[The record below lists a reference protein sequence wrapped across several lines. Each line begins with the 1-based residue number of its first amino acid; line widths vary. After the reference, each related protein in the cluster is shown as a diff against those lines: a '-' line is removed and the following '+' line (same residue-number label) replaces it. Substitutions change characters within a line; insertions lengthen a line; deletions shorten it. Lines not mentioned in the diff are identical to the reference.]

1 MKELL
6 REKIIDLTGRVAVS
20 GYEWSLAAYIAD
32 KLKEYAD
39 DIKITPNGNLIVT
52 INGSCAGPDVL
63 YGVHLDEV
71 GYVIKSIDDNGFLHF
86 GKIGGSSDNI
96 IPGRKV
102 IIKTEKGDIP
112 GVIGVRSTHMLT
124 EDEAKRMQT
133 VNASYV
139 DICAKDK
146 DEAIEWGVR
155 SGCQMVIDSPCT
167 PMKNSDYLVTKA
179 ADCRA
184 LCAIIFELIG
194 HINRK
199 ELAGRHYFVFTA
211 MEEVTTAALRSV
223 VEIVNPDYCYILD
236 TIPAGD
242 VPDINSTDNPIKLGN
257 GPVAVLLQHNPR
269 FHNYVVSHP
278 ALVKTVRN
286 VAADMK
292 MDIQEFAFTGAFYST
307 DAAGAV
313 NSGKGNAVMTI
324 ALPRRYSHSPTEVIN
339 LNDCLDVYRLVEKLV
354 YTPVNM
360 EVKAWL

>member
-6 REKIIDLTGRVAVS
+6 RDRIVDMTGRVAVS
-20 GYEWSLAAYIAD
+20 GYEWKLAAYVAD
-32 KLKEYAD
+32 ELKGYAD
-39 DIKITPNGNLIVT
+39 DIRITPNGNLIVT
-52 INGSCAGPDVL
+52 VNGSCAGPDVL

-71 GYVIKSIDDNGFLHF
+71 GYVIKSIDDNGFLYF

-102 IIKTEKGDIP
+102 IIKTEKGDVS

-124 EDEAKRMQT
+124 EEEAKKMQT
-133 VNASYV
+133 VNVSYV

-146 DEAIEWGVR
+146 EQAMEWGIR

-167 PMKNSDYLVTKA
+167 PMKNPDYIVTKA

-184 LCAIIFELIG
+184 LCAIIFELIR
-194 HINRK
+194 HIDREK
-199 ELAGRHYFVFTA
+199 LAGKYYFVFTA

-223 VEIVNPDYCYILD
+223 VEEINPDYCYILD

-242 VPDINSTDNPIKLGN
+242 VPDIRSTDNPIKLGA

-269 FHNYVVSHP
+269 FHNYAVSHP
-278 ALVKTVRN
+278 ALVKAVEN
-286 VAADMK
+286 VAADMH

-313 NSGKGNAVMTI
+313 NSGRGNAIMTI

-354 YTPVNM
+354 YTPVEM
-360 EVKAWL
+360 EVGAWL